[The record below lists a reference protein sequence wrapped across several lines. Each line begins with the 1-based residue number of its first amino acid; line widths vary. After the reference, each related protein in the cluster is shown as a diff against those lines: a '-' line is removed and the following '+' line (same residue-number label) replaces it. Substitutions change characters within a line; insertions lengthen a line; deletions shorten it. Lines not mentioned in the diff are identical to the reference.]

1 MTDPRGEA
9 HGTESMAL
17 SRFGLL
23 ILAAA
28 LAASACGAR
37 GGYVPRA
44 FPGAWPAP
52 GADPVRSGPFEP
64 SAVLETA
71 LSLRGAP
78 YAWGGSTPRG
88 FDCSGFTHYVYAQ
101 HGVSLPRVAA
111 HQYRIG
117 RPVSSAR
124 DLRPG
129 DLVFFSTIAPG
140 PSHVGL
146 ALGDGR
152 FVHAPSER
160 GKVRVE
166 SLSVRYW
173 RNRYLGGRRIASE
186 TG

>member
-1 MTDPRGEA
+1 MPPFR
-9 HGTESMAL
+9 L
-17 SRFGLL
+17 GLL
-23 ILAAA
+23 TLAVS
-28 LAASACGAR
+28 LTLSACGAR
-37 GGYVPRA
+37 GGYAPRP
-44 FPGAWPAP
+44 FPDAWPGTERAP
-52 GADPVRSGPFEP
+52 ARPVDPSSVVR
-64 SAVLETA
+64 TA

-78 YAWGGSTPRG
+78 YAWGGTTPRG

-111 HQYRIG
+111 RQYRVG
-117 RPVSSAR
+117 EAVSAR
-124 DLRPG
+124 ELRPG

-160 GKVRVE
+160 GAVRVE
-166 SLSVRYW
+166 DLSARYW
-173 RNRYLGGRRIASE
+173 QRRYLGARRITPP